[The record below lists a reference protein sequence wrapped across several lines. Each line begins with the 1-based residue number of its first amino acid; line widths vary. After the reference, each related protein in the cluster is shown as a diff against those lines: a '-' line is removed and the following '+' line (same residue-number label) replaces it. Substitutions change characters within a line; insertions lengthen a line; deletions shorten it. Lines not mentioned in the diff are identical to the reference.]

1 MISNP
6 AKLLRAVMR
15 LMGVTDTR
23 QLAAELDIP
32 LRTIQ
37 RLKLECATEDV
48 DATSAISGAGQ
59 DAKGANCAIS
69 GAPIDANDAINGAS
83 GASRTHA
90 RIETPSGLHINLS
103 EVPASQQRASEVE
116 IQGLNGSTPRLVGQ
130 LAGWLA
136 GPMTPPDREA
146 ARSILVGSV
155 EAYGADKVRAG
166 MLELETL
173 IASGEKPRNLP
184 KTFSAY
190 VKAAKLPD
198 PNAPAKQPNAN
209 RPAWAVEKD
218 AKRAAF
224 MEALKASA

>member
-15 LMGVTDTR
+15 LMGTTDTR
-23 QLAAELDIP
+23 ELAAELDIP

-37 RLKLECATEDV
+37 RLKLECATDGA
-48 DATSAISGAGQ
+48 DATSANDAINGAEQ
-59 DAKGANCAIS
+59 SANRAIYGADT
-69 GAPIDANDAINGAS
+69 DANDAISGAS

-90 RIETPSGLHINLS
+90 RKESPSGIVINLGS
-103 EVPASQQRASEVE
+103 SQLAAREAGEVE
-116 IQGLNGSTPRLVGQ
+116 IDGLNGSTPRLVGQ

-136 GPMTPPDREA
+136 GPLSAPDREA

-155 EAYGADKVRAG
+155 EAYGAEKVRAG

-190 VKAAKLPD
+190 VKAAKLPGET
-198 PNAPAKQPNAN
+198 APARQPIDN
-209 RPAWAVEKD
+209 RPAWAVERD
-218 AKRAAF
+218 DKRAKF
-224 MEALKASA
+224 MAALKATA